1 MYHAPLVEWKGGTE
15 PESIPHFCPYRVGGM
30 ESREACRKLS
40 GGSLLQNV
48 KGCCGTRRENVVFG
62 PCNSAERRCVVCLQL
77 GRRGEKANVVS
88 NIARHTCDEHA
99 GAAIEGV
106 SPDLL
111 AAPVEVPSTHHLAV
125 SGPGSE
131 KGDDAGE
138 GFRVAVRQLQ
148 ADFAGHRGTEYDRA
162 VQAGSLHEAHDQRD
176 VEVGVQPP

>member
-138 GFRVAVRQLQ
+138 
-148 ADFAGHRGTEYDRA
+148 E
-162 VQAGSLHEAHDQRD
+162 EAEH
-176 VEVGVQPP
+176 